1 MTNEEILRIKI
12 AHEYAK
18 KMHEGQTRR
27 GGEPY
32 IIHPEAVACE
42 LAKRGYGEDYIIT
55 ALFHDLLE
63 DTNATEADIL
73 RLGNEEVLTA
83 VKLLTKPRDLD
94 MAKYVAA
101 IKQNPIAFAVKGFD
115 RLNNVQIAVTTDE
128 QFKKRYLIDT
138 ELWYLDFLPEIKTA
152 ADNLKNSLDNKNSVD
167 K

>member
-1 MTNEEILRIKI
+1 MTTAMTNEQIERIKL

-32 IIHPEAVACE
+32 IIHPEAVAKE
-42 LAKRGYGEDYIIT
+42 LASRGYGANYVIA

-63 DTNATEADIL
+63 DTSATEAEIL
-73 RLGNEEVLTA
+73 RLGGEDVLTA
-83 VKLLTKPRDLD
+83 VKLLTKPRDLN
-94 MAKYVAA
+94 MASYVAA

-115 RLNNVQIAVTTDE
+115 RLNNVQTAVTTDE

-138 ELWYLDFLPEIKTA
+138 ERWYLDFLPEIKIA
-152 ADNLKNSLDNKNSVD
+152 AENLKNSISN
-167 K
+167 